1 MNEIIL
7 ITGAYGMVGQ
17 NTALYFKKISLMLL
31 YSPLKEANCIC
42 WIKTTFKP
50 I

>member
-31 YSPLKEANCIC
+31 YSPLKRANCIY
-42 WIKTTFKP
+42 WIKTTFKL